1 MIAPPPAEL
10 AVALAEPVV
19 AVDVPWETVA
29 PVPLEESLPVAPV
42 QAPVEPQ
49 VAIVEGPAD
58 TPVAVPL
65 GESAAQ
71 VVDAAASAP
80 VSSAEADDD
89 DEPPPG
95 DYDYYEPDADSL
107 DYDFDASAA
116 APAEPEPLPASQPAT
131 GLAAEWLD
139 LFPRLGLSGMT
150 GSIGAN
156 CTLIEANGDDWL
168 LHLDPAH
175 SALFNA
181 TQQRRLNEAL
191 NQHLGRDLKL
201 RIELIRPE
209 QETPAQ
215 AASRKRAE
223 RQRQAEQSIH
233 DDPIVQQMI
242 QQFGASIRA
251 DSIEPLTP

>member
-1 MIAPPPAEL
+1 MVEAAPVDLPWEGPA
-10 AVALAEPVV
+10 AQSPVQVAEPVAQV
-19 AVDVPWETVA
+19 AASVPEATAAVQPEPAPAVSAPSVA
-29 PVPLEESLPVAPV
+29 A
-42 QAPVEPQ
+42 APVE
-49 VAIVEGPAD
+49 EG
-58 TPVAVPL
+58 
-65 GESAAQ
+65 
-71 VVDAAASAP
+71 
-80 VSSAEADDD
+80 DD

-95 DYDYYEPDADSL
+95 DYDYYEADADSL
-107 DYDFDASAA
+107 DYDFDAPAA
-116 APAEPEPLPASQPAT
+116 APAEPEPLPAAQPAT

-156 CTLIEANGDDWL
+156 CSLIEAEGDNWL
-168 LHLDPAH
+168 LHLDPGQ

-181 TQQRRLNEAL
+181 TQQRRLNDAL
-191 NQHLGRDLKL
+191 NQALRRTLNL
-201 RIELIRPE
+201 RIEVIKPE

-233 DDPIVQQMI
+233 DDPLVQQMI
-242 QQFGASIRA
+242 QQFGASIRP

>member
-1 MIAPPPAEL
+1 MVE
-10 AVALAEPVV
+10 ALAEPAVV
-19 AVDVPWETVA
+19 VDVPWATA
-29 PVPLEESLPVAPV
+29 APVAPV
-42 QAPVEPQ
+42 EASQPVAPIAAPAEPQ
-49 VAIVEGPAD
+49 AAIVESPAD
-58 TPVAVPL
+58 TPVALPL

-71 VVDAAASAP
+71 VVDTAPSAPAAS
-80 VSSAEADDD
+80 VEADDE

-107 DYDFDASAA
+107 DYDFDA
-116 APAEPEPLPASQPAT
+116 PAQPEAVVAEPLPAAQPAT

-168 LHLDPAH
+168 LHLDPGH

-181 TQQRRLNEAL
+181 TQQRRLNDAL
-191 NQHLGRDLKL
+191 NQQLGRNINL
-201 RIELIRPE
+201 RIELVRPE

-233 DDPIVQQMI
+233 DDPLVQQMI
-242 QQFGASIRA
+242 QQFGAAIRA
-251 DSIEPLTP
+251 DSIEPLTL

>member
-1 MIAPPPAEL
+1 MPNTAMMM
-10 AVALAEPVV
+10 V
-19 AVDVPWETVA
+19 
-29 PVPLEESLPVAPV
+29 
-42 QAPVEPQ
+42 
-49 VAIVEGPAD
+49 
-58 TPVAVPL
+58 
-65 GESAAQ
+65 
-71 VVDAAASAP
+71 AASAGNGNQASQAFG
-80 VSSAEADDD
+80 VTSSTASSSAVITLARGVLA
-89 DEPPPG
+89 P
-95 DYDYYEPDADSL
+95 
-107 DYDFDASAA
+107 AA

>member
-1 MIAPPPAEL
+1 MVE
-10 AVALAEPVV
+10 AVAEPAV
-19 AVDVPWETVA
+19 AVDVPWETSAAVA
-29 PVPLEESLPVAPV
+29 PVEERLPAASVPAEAQAAIVDSPPAAPVAL
-42 QAPVEPQ
+42 
-49 VAIVEGPAD
+49 
-58 TPVAVPL
+58 PL
-65 GESAAQ
+65 GESTAQ
-71 VVDAAASAP
+71 VVDSAP
-80 VSSAEADDD
+80 TASAEADDE

-95 DYDYYEPDADSL
+95 DYDYYEADADSL
-107 DYDFDASAA
+107 DYDFDA
-116 APAEPEPLPASQPAT
+116 PAQPEAVMAEPLPAAQPAT

-191 NQHLGRDLKL
+191 NQHLGRNLQL

-233 DDPIVQQMI
+233 DDPLVQQMI